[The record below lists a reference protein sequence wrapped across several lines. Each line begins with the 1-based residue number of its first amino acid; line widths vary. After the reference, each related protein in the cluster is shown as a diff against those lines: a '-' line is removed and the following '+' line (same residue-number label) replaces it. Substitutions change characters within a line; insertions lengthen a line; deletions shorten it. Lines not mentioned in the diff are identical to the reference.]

1 MWGRARKEKQ
11 MELGKGSIIKQQSL
25 NRFNKRGTKTGES
38 WLVVHCYFS
47 LLCNDATERI
57 I

>member
-1 MWGRARKEKQ
+1 
-11 MELGKGSIIKQQSL
+11 MELGKGSIIKQQCL
-25 NRFNKRGTKTGES
+25 NRFNKRDTKIGEF

-57 I
+57 ARCRM